1 MALFTYFTWPYLH
14 TKKTPCSI
22 DLFIDLL
29 CIQLDLIQGTLL
41 YTICLFIHS
50 FMPAFIYSSTR
61 FFGSGNRAQQNDF
74 PTRTI
79 GHSQYL

>member
-14 TKKTPCSI
+14 TKKTPCFI

-41 YTICLFIHS
+41 YTICLFILSCLHS
-50 FMPAFIYSSTR
+50 FIHPLASLDQVTEPSKMI
-61 FFGSGNRAQQNDF
+61 
-74 PTRTI
+74 
-79 GHSQYL
+79 SQPEQ